1 MVPVP
6 LINGMCGQ
14 GDKIPP
20 YSNKEATSDVNW
32 ESEKHIV
39 DCLIGHKLDEE
50 TSTVEFYVKWANGKT
65 TKEPEW
71 ILQQDIPTLVFKY
84 WERLGGRREATGFT
98 SDHVFKILDVID
110 VFGQK
115 KKYLV
120 QWVGYPASENEVTWE
135 EESKLRKVAEVELE
149 RFHGFRNGINRLEVT
164 S

>member
-14 GDKIPP
+14 GDKVPP

-50 TSTVEFYVKWANGKT
+50 TSTVEFY
-65 TKEPEW
+65 EPEW

-135 EESKLRKVAEVELE
+135 
-149 RFHGFRNGINRLEVT
+149 
-164 S
+164 

>member
-6 LINGMCGQ
+6 LVNEICGQ
-14 GDKIPP
+14 GDKVPP
-20 YSNKEATSDVNW
+20 YSNKDATNDVNW
-32 ESEKHIV
+32 ESEKHTV
-39 DCLIGHKLDEE
+39 DCLIGHKLHVE
-50 TSTVEFYVKWANGKT
+50 TSTVEFYVKWANGIT

-110 VFGQK
+110 AIGQK

-120 QWVGYPASENEVTWE
+120 QWVGYPASEKELTWE
-135 EESKLRKVAEVELE
+135 EESKLHEVAQVELE
-149 RFHGFRNGINRLEVT
+149 SFHRIGAALDSTNI